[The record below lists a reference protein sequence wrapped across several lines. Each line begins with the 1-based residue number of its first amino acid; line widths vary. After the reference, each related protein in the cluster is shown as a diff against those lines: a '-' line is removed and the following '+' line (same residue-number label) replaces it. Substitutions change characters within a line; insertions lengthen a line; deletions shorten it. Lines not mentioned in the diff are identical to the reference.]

1 MRKIFAGLSG
11 GVGGY
16 KYRGAPGSGPVR
28 DCEGGAA
35 AQEVVASGEAASR
48 WRRAQAQRELP
59 QTTLPSGNDASIV
72 TDNVGSSYRR

>member
-35 AQEVVASGEAASR
+35 AQEVVAIVWKHYTLIDFIRTQDLKYLNMSYYASLR
-48 WRRAQAQRELP
+48 SKEI
-59 QTTLPSGNDASIV
+59 ASF
-72 TDNVGSSYRR
+72 